1 MGSSTSSA
9 SALYTCP
16 TLGASK
22 AQFGWSDA
30 TIGLVYAVPVR
41 PDTPATELRYYTND
55 RDATTVHRPY
65 PTMVDIHP
73 V

>member
-1 MGSSTSSA
+1 MGHGVTSSY
-9 SALYTCP
+9 SSQCRFMLEY
-16 TLGASK
+16 K

-65 PTMVDIHP
+65 PTMADIHP